1 MTEQPWMAALAPW
14 WPVALTVVAGLAL
27 IAALR
32 NRRGSTPPE
41 PPPGP
46 DLRSILEGRA
56 PAAQPS
62 LGESGLPLAEL
73 ALVGTPSAD
82 APKPFA
88 VFEVKLNEWQQNY
101 ASSDAAAHPV
111 ALAVSTDDWDDLMDI
126 DGVDLDL
133 ARFLYGE
140 GVHTFEQVAGM
151 SPDELR
157 AVLARGDAPYRDVD
171 PSGWPES
178 ARLAVLAR

>member
-1 MTEQPWMAALAPW
+1 MTEQEWSAALETW
-14 WPVALTVVAGLAL
+14 WPIALTVFAGLAL
-27 IAALR
+27 IFALR
-32 NRRGSTPPE
+32 SRRGVTPPE

-46 DLRSILEGRA
+46 DLRSVLEGRA

-62 LGESGLPLAEL
+62 LGEPGLPLAEL

-82 APKPFA
+82 AQKPFA

-101 ASSDAAAHPV
+101 ASSDAAVHAAAPET
-111 ALAVSTDDWDDLMDI
+111 STDDWDDLMDI

-133 ARFLYGE
+133 ARFLYSE

-151 SPDELR
+151 TFGGTTRR
-157 AVLARGDAPYRDVD
+157 ARAR
-171 PSGWPES
+171 
-178 ARLAVLAR
+178 